1 MPDLS
6 HTPGVYYALA
16 YGLSCTF
23 YMLQLPRRLNGAR
36 LAAAQGVFLAAIT
49 TFMVL
54 TDGVPAVW
62 FIPCVCVYVSMMLL
76 DFKLCCGMDWL
87 RTGYV
92 CVRAFIL
99 GEFAA
104 ALEWQLFYF
113 GLTALGLPLL
123 WDDSDCSAIIDIL
136 DNAYPVG
143 DDEILLLMGHGTRH
157 GANDLYVRL
166 SLCMEMRRGE
176 RMALCT
182 IDGTPTFEDAIARLK
197 AQPRR
202 RVRVAPLLL
211 VAGDHAK
218 NDMAG
223 EKPDSLRR
231 RLEREGFQVSCEVR
245 GLGEIPAVRQR
256 LVSRARAAYEALN
269 AGCGCAV

>member
-1 MPDLS
+1 MN
-6 HTPGVYYALA
+6 T
-16 YGLSCTF
+16 GLLVVSFGTTH
-23 YMLQLPRRLNGAR
+23 LDTLEKTIAAVERD
-36 LAAAQGVFLAAIT
+36 LAAAFPGVPCYRAFTSGIVRERLRSRKGLAVDSVPEALAR
-49 TFMVL
+49 MRG
-54 TDGVPAVW
+54 DGVERAVVQPTLL
-62 FIPCVCVYVSMMLL
+62 IPGEEF
-76 DFKLCCGMDWL
+76 DRL
-87 RTGYV
+87 RSEVMANAGDM
-92 CVRAFIL
+92 AI
-99 GEFAA
+99 
-104 ALEWQLFYF
+104 
-113 GLTALGLPLL
+113 ALGLPLL

-157 GANDLYVRL
+157 GANDLHVRL

>member
-1 MPDLS
+1 MKL
-6 HTPGVYYALA
+6 GILA
-16 YGLSCTF
+16 VSFGTTHLDT
-23 YMLQLPRRLNGAR
+23 LEKTIQAAEED
-36 LAAAQGVFLAAIT
+36 LAAAFPDAKVYRAFTSG
-49 TFMVL
+49 MVRSRL
-54 TDGVPAVW
+54 MDRFGIHVDSVSEAMAQMRADGVEQAV
-62 FIPCVCVYVSMMLL
+62 IQATLL
-76 DFKLCCGMDWL
+76 LPGEEFDLL
-87 RTGYV
+87 RREVLNHAGTMK
-92 CVRAFIL
+92 A
-99 GEFAA
+99 
-104 ALEWQLFYF
+104 
-113 GLTALGLPLL
+113 ALGLPLL
-123 WDDSDCSAIIDIL
+123 WDDGDCSAIINIL
-136 DNAYPVG
+136 DSAYPAG

-166 SLCMEMRRGE
+166 SLCMEVQKGE

-223 EKPDSLRR
+223 EESDSLRR

-256 LVSRARAAYEALN
+256 LVTRARAAYKALN
-269 AGCGCAV
+269 ADCGCTA